1 MEECIFVYLCAFVSL
16 YPELLDDEIA
26 LSVYENRGN
35 MLDMDLI
42 TQLTSENFHAAVAQS
57 SLTVVL
63 FYLKCKT
70 RSPCFASSESELKC
84 GWN

>member
-1 MEECIFVYLCAFVSL
+1 MYLCAFVSL
-16 YPELLDDEIA
+16 SPELLDDEIA

-35 MLDMDLI
+35 MLDMDSI

-70 RSPCFASSESELKC
+70 RSPCFAPSESELKC